1 MRVRIYGYSG
11 YLEDSYSGNTFGKIF
26 SPAPEENWIQ
36 STEQNDR
43 QDEEWSRRD
52 LHSRRDSEKIK
63 FERDCGEA
71 TLLLYSYN
79 GDVMCS
85 VS

>member
-11 YLEDSYSGNTFGKIF
+11 YPEDSYSGNTFGKIF

-43 QDEEWSRRD
+43 QDEEWSRHRD
-52 LHSRRDSEKIK
+52 LYSRRYSELKV
-63 FERDCGEA
+63 ERDCGDA
-71 TLLLYSYN
+71 SAIF
-79 GDVMCS
+79 V
-85 VS
+85 